1 MALRVWSCPCRPS
14 GVSNYKVP
22 DLEALK
28 GDVPSVNQ
36 CLMSVSL
43 HDDKTIDYCAEKG
56 ITYEAC
62 TYTSNLTANFRYQ
75 TFATF

>member
-1 MALRVWSCPCRPS
+1 MCRVSRA
-14 GVSNYKVP
+14 GVSNYKVA

-43 HDDKTIDYCAEKG
+43 HDDKTIDYCAQKG

-62 TYTSNLTANFRYQ
+62 EYTQAVSSQ
-75 TFATF
+75 ATFGPS